1 MSDEQYYV
9 RFRGRTLGPFSS
21 EKVKALVSR
30 GQVTRMHELS
40 CDGLSW
46 TKADAFPEF
55 FPRGTEANNLEIKEN
70 EEPDP
75 EPEAEQQ
82 LPAASANSDED
93 NWYAHI
99 EGRNE
104 GPVSKNKL
112 TEWIASGSL
121 QRDSLV
127 WRPEYENWQPAEA
140 VLGSLFPAVTNAPTQ
155 TGQNYTIN
163 EPSQT
168 EPKRHPNGDLP
179 SGFAITSMI
188 LGILSLVL
196 CTNLITGVP
205 AVIFGGL
212 ALSRANKGL
221 AGGKGMAITGLA
233 TGIIGCVIGITGLIY
248 YLVAVIMIAGGSTML

>member
-1 MSDEQYYV
+1 
-9 RFRGRTLGPFSS
+9 
-21 EKVKALVSR
+21 
-30 GQVTRMHELS
+30 VTRMHEIS

-46 TKADAFPEF
+46 TKADTCSEF
-55 FPRGTEANNLEIKEN
+55 FPGDMGASNSDIKESS
-70 EEPDP
+70 EPEP
-75 EPEAEQQ
+75 EPEAEQT
-82 LPAASANSDED
+82 LTAPNAPGDGEG
-93 NWYAHI
+93 WYAHI

-127 WRPEYENWQPAEA
+127 WRSEYENWQPAET
-140 VLGSLFPAVTNAPTQ
+140 VLGSLFPQVQ
-155 TGQNYTIN
+155 TSTRQQEQNDTVNKPI
-163 EPSQT
+163 QT
-168 EPKRHPNGDLP
+168 EPQRHPNGDLP

-248 YLVAVIMIAGGSTML
+248 YLVAVMMIAGGSAMF

>member
-9 RFRGRTLGPFSS
+9 RFRGRTLGPFDP

-30 GQVTRMHELS
+30 GQVTRMHEIS

-46 TKADAFPEF
+46 STADTFSEF
-55 FPRGTEANNLEIKEN
+55 FPGDMGASTSGNRESS
-70 EEPDP
+70 EPEP
-75 EPEAEQQ
+75 EPEAEQP
-82 LPAASANSDED
+82 LTGPVSPSNAEG
-93 NWYAHI
+93 WYAHI
-99 EGRNE
+99 DGRNE
-104 GPVSKNKL
+104 GPVSKSKL

-127 WRPEYENWQPAEA
+127 WRSEYENWQPAET
-140 VLGSLFPAVTNAPTQ
+140 VLGSLFPDGQTSPIQ
-155 TGQNYTIN
+155 TGPNSTII
-163 EPSQT
+163 EPSQN

-248 YLVAVIMIAGGSTML
+248 YLVAVIMIAGGSTMF